1 VTRTVFIVVAAL
13 AMAVGAPSR
22 STSQPADIVAG
33 TWALSV
39 SKSMMTPGPL
49 PKSQTR
55 TYQVT
60 GKHVKS
66 VQKGIDAEGKPT
78 LVQFSANYDGKDYP
92 YTGSPLWDTIALR
105 WVDDY
110 TVSFVQKK
118 NGKVAL
124 TGKRVVSTNGKT
136 MTISG
141 KGRDADGKPSEIF
154 LVFDRRQSGVLTNKR

>member
-1 VTRTVFIVVAAL
+1 MTRTFFVVVAAL
-13 AMAVGAPSR
+13 AIVVGMPSG
-22 STSQPADIVAG
+22 SMSQPADIVAG
-33 TWALSV
+33 TWALNV
-39 SKSMMTPGPL
+39 SKSKMTPGPL

-55 TYQVT
+55 TYEVT
-60 GKHVKS
+60 GKHMKS

-92 YTGSPLWDTIALR
+92 YTGSPLWDTIAIR

-110 TVSFVQKK
+110 TASFVQKK

-124 TGKRVVSTNGKT
+124 TGKRVVSKNGKT

-141 KGRDADGKPSEIF
+141 KGTNADGKPAEIF
-154 LVFDRRQSGVLTNKR
+154 LVFEKR